1 MNYFNCPAET
11 LPNRIVAAWMEW
23 MTPHPAPDPHE
34 GPFDDPVTRD
44 GLPGVL
50 RARRLESTGARKK
63 RREEPL
69 IEADGADGDNP
80 HDRILANILFTSAST
95 PA

>member
-11 LPNRIVAAWMEW
+11 LPNRIVPARVERV
-23 MTPHPAPDPHE
+23 TSHQAPDPHE
-34 GPFDDPVTRD
+34 GPFDDPVSRD

-50 RARRLESTGARKK
+50 RARRLESTGTRKK

-69 IEADGADGDNP
+69 VEANGADGDDP
-80 HDRILANILFTSAST
+80 HDRILANSLFTSAST